1 MEVYYITILYCLGGH
16 YFNVNEKF
24 TSILG
29 YRFNLLIPHSLI
41 LMDLIFLLGKTFI
54 VLVESHVFIF
64 SSKLYV
70 ALF

>member
-1 MEVYYITILYCLGGH
+1 MEVYCTTVLYFLSGH

-24 TSILG
+24 TSIPG
-29 YRFNLLIPHSLI
+29 YYFNLLIPHSLI
-41 LMDLIFLLGKTFI
+41 LMDLIFLFCKTII
-54 VLVESHVFIF
+54 VLSKSHVFIY

>member
-1 MEVYYITILYCLGGH
+1 MEVYYTIVLYFFGGH

-29 YRFNLLIPHSLI
+29 YCFNLLIPRSLI
-41 LMDLIFLLGKTFI
+41 LMDLIFLLCKTII
-54 VLVESHVFIF
+54 VLAENHVFIF

>member
-1 MEVYYITILYCLGGH
+1 MEVYCTTILFCLGGH

-24 TSILG
+24 TSIPG
-29 YRFNLLIPHSLI
+29 YCFNLLVPRSLI
-41 LMDLIFLLGKTFI
+41 LMDLIFLLCKTI
-54 VLVESHVFIF
+54 IALAKSHVFMF